1 MKNSSGFHFVCGMVA
16 MAGVNMMRQD
26 WYGLEGYIAL
36 CRIAWTDLHWTVG
49 AAIALAAIIASAFG
63 RAVETQP

>member
-1 MKNSSGFHFVCGMVA
+1 MRNSSSFHFVCGMVA
-16 MAGVNMMRQD
+16 MAGLQMMRQD

-49 AAIALAAIIASAFG
+49 GAIACAAILGSAIANA
-63 RAVETQP
+63 RHP